1 MRSKLVRFQLIVF
14 TVVAV
19 LAVGNA
25 AVNYLGLKR
34 VTGIGM
40 YTITAEFDRAGGLYV
55 NSLVTYRGVDVGVV
69 KSIDVGP
76 DRASAELQL
85 DSDFAIP
92 ANSRAFVRS
101 VSAIGEQYLDM
112 VPASSEGPFL
122 ADGDVITKSNTE
134 IPVPASEV
142 VDKVNVLLSELPK
155 DDLRVTVD
163 EAYTAFD
170 GAGPALSRLID
181 SSRPLIEL
189 AQAKIGTT
197 RTLLDDAEP
206 VLDAGV
212 DSRADIASF
221 SRDLSSFSE
230 QLVMSDAQVRGV
242 LDNGS
247 QFFDTVSG
255 TLDDVRPTVPL
266 LLANLQTV
274 GEVARV
280 NLPGI
285 RQILVV
291 YPAVSASINYMHR
304 GVQGDD
310 RVYGQGALDVKLGNS
325 ANPLPCTEGYQETQ
339 RRDPSDLSAVPA
351 PENSYCKLPQADPR
365 VARGARNIPCAT
377 NPAVRTAEIADC
389 PGGLPSTWPEML
401 ARPGQPYSPPPSD
414 AGAPNAGPIA
424 SQPAHDVPEPLT
436 VAPASW
442 SNPQDLAAGG
452 NGTTSVPYDPVT
464 GNFRAPNGDLYSIAS
479 VSAPKLEEE
488 LTWQALLLR

>member
-14 TVVAV
+14 SVVAV

-55 NSLVTYRGVDVGVV
+55 NSLVTYRGVGVV
-69 KSIDVGP
+69 KSIDVRP
-76 DRASAELQL
+76 DRAAAELQL
-85 DSDFAIP
+85 DSDFAVP
-92 ANSRAFVRS
+92 ANSQAFVRS
-101 VSAIGEQYLDM
+101 VSAIGEQYLDI

-122 ADGDVITKSNTE
+122 EDGDVITEQNTE

-163 EAYTAFD
+163 EAYTAFN

-189 AQAKIGTT
+189 AQAKIGST

-206 VLDAGV
+206 VLEAGA

-280 NLPGI
+280 NIPGI
-285 RQILVV
+285 QQILVI

-304 GVQGDD
+304 GVQTDD

-339 RRDPSDLSAVPA
+339 RRDPSDVSSAPA

-377 NPAVRTAEIADC
+377 NPAVRTAEIANC

-401 ARPGQPYSPPPSD
+401 ARPGQPYSPPSTD
-414 AGAPNAGPIA
+414 TGAPDTGPIA
-424 SQPAHDVPEPLT
+424 SRPAPEVPEPLT

-442 SNPQDLAAGG
+442 TPPQAIVPD
-452 NGTTSVPYDPVT
+452 GTTSVPYDPIT

>member
-25 AVNYLGLKR
+25 AINYLGFKR

-40 YTITAEFDRAGGLYV
+40 YSVTAVFDRAGGLYV

-69 KSIDVGP
+69 KSIDVTP
-76 DRASAELQL
+76 DRASAEVQL

-92 ANSRAFVRS
+92 RNSRAFVRS

-122 ADGDVITKSNTE
+122 EDGDVITEQNTE
-134 IPVPASEV
+134 IPVPASAV
-142 VDKVNVLLSELPK
+142 VDKVNMLLSELPK
-155 DDLRVTVD
+155 DDLRTTVD
-163 EAYTAFD
+163 EAYTAFN

-189 AQAKIGTT
+189 AQAKVGTT
-197 RTLLDDAEP
+197 KTLLDDAEP
-206 VLDAGV
+206 VLEAGI

-221 SRDLSSFSE
+221 AHDLSSFSE

-280 NLPGI
+280 NIPGI
-285 RQILVV
+285 EQILVI

-339 RRDPSDLSAVPA
+339 RRDPSDVSPAPA

-365 VARGARNIPCAT
+365 VARGVRNVPCAT

-401 ARPGQPYSPPPSD
+401 TRPGQPYSPPPTGSLP
-414 AGAPNAGPIA
+414 PNTGPISTPPTPDA
-424 SQPAHDVPEPLT
+424 IAPGTAT
-436 VAPASW
+436 PASW
-442 SNPQDLAAGG
+442 TTPQGFTDSDGSL
-452 NGTTSVPYDPVT
+452 SVPYDPVT
-464 GNFRAPNGDLYSIAS
+464 GNFRAPNGELYSLAS
-479 VSAPKLEEE
+479 VSAPHSKEES
-488 LTWQALLLR
+488 TWQALLLR

>member
-1 MRSKLVRFQLIVF
+1 MRTKLVRFQLIVF

-25 AVNYLGLKR
+25 AINYLGLKR
-34 VTGIGM
+34 ITGIGM
-40 YTITAEFDRAGGLYV
+40 YTVTAEFDRVGGLYV

-69 KSIDVGP
+69 KSIDLGP

-92 ANSRAFVRS
+92 SSSQAFVRS

-112 VPASSEGPFL
+112 IPASSEGPFL
-122 ADGDVITKSNTE
+122 ADGDVLTKENTE

-142 VDKVNVLLSELPK
+142 VDKVNVLLTELPK

-163 EAYTAFD
+163 EAYTALN

-221 SRDLSSFSE
+221 SHDLSSFSE

-255 TLDDVRPTVPL
+255 TLDDLRPTVPL

-280 NLPGI
+280 NIPGI
-285 RQILVV
+285 QQILVV
-291 YPAVSASINYMHR
+291 YPAVSASVNYMHR
-304 GVQGDD
+304 GVQGED
-310 RVYGQGALDVKLGNS
+310 REYGQGALDVKLGNT

-339 RRDPSDLSAVPA
+339 RRDPSDVSTAPA

-365 VARGARNIPCAT
+365 VARGVRNVPCAT
-377 NPAVRTAEIADC
+377 DPTVRSAEIADC

-401 ARPGQPYSPPPSD
+401 ARPGQPYSPPPTD
-414 AGAPNAGPIA
+414 TVAPDTGPISTPPTPDA
-424 SQPAHDVPEPLT
+424 IDPAT
-436 VAPASW
+436 ATPASW
-442 SNPQDLAAGG
+442 STPQGSTDSDGSL
-452 NGTTSVPYDPVT
+452 SVPYDPVT

-479 VSAPKLEEE
+479 VSAPHSKEES
-488 LTWQALLLR
+488 TWQALLLR

>member
-1 MRSKLVRFQLIVF
+1 MRSNLVRFQLIVF
-14 TVVAV
+14 SVVAV

-40 YTITAEFDRAGGLYV
+40 YTITAEFDRAGGLYA

-69 KSIDVGP
+69 KSIDVRP

-85 DSDFAIP
+85 DSDFAVP
-92 ANSRAFVRS
+92 ANSQAFVRS
-101 VSAIGEQYLDM
+101 VSAIGEQYLDL

-122 ADGDVITKSNTE
+122 EDGDVITEQNTE

-189 AQAKIGTT
+189 AQAKIGST

-206 VLDAGV
+206 VLEAGV

-255 TLDDVRPTVPL
+255 TLDDLRPTVPL

-280 NLPGI
+280 NIPGI
-285 RQILVV
+285 QQILVI

-304 GVQGDD
+304 GVQTDD

-339 RRDPSDLSAVPA
+339 RRDPSDVSSAPA

-365 VARGARNIPCAT
+365 VARGVRNIPCAT
-377 NPAVRTAEIADC
+377 NPAVRTAEIANC

-401 ARPGQPYSPPPSD
+401 ARPGQPYAPPSTGT
-414 AGAPNAGPIA
+414 GAPNTGPIA
-424 SQPAHDVPEPLT
+424 SQPAPDTPEPLT
-436 VAPASW
+436 VTPASW
-442 SNPQDLAAGG
+442 TNSQDLAGG
-452 NGTTSVPYDPVT
+452 GGTTSVPYDPIT
-464 GNFRAPNGDLYSIAS
+464 GNFRAPNGDQYSIAS

>member
-14 TVVAV
+14 SVVAV

-25 AVNYLGLKR
+25 AVNYLGLER

-69 KSIDVGP
+69 KSIDVRP
-76 DRASAELQL
+76 DRASAELLL
-85 DSDFAIP
+85 DSDFAVP
-92 ANSRAFVRS
+92 ANSQAFVRS
-101 VSAIGEQYLDM
+101 VSAIGEQYLDI

-122 ADGDVITKSNTE
+122 ADGDVITEQHTE

-142 VDKVNVLLSELPK
+142 VDKVNMLLSELPK

-163 EAYTAFD
+163 EAYTAFN

-189 AQAKIGTT
+189 AQAKIGST

-206 VLDAGV
+206 VLDAAA

-221 SRDLSSFSE
+221 SRNLSSFSE

-255 TLDDVRPTVPL
+255 TFDDVRPTVPL

-280 NLPGI
+280 NIPGI
-285 RQILVV
+285 QQILVI

-304 GVQGDD
+304 GVQTDD

-339 RRDPSDLSAVPA
+339 RRDPSDVSSAPA

-365 VARGARNIPCAT
+365 VARGVRNIPCAT
-377 NPAVRTAEIADC
+377 NPAVRTAEIANC

-401 ARPGQPYSPPPSD
+401 ARPGQPYAPPSTD
-414 AGAPNAGPIA
+414 TGAPNTGPIA
-424 SQPAHDVPEPLT
+424 SLPTPEIPEPLT

-442 SNPQDLAAGG
+442 TPPQAIVPD
-452 NGTTSVPYDPVT
+452 GTTSVPYDPIT

-479 VSAPKLEEE
+479 VSAPQQEEE

>member
-1 MRSKLVRFQLIVF
+1 MRTNLVRFQLIVF

-25 AVNYLGLKR
+25 AINYLGFKR

-40 YTITAEFDRAGGLYV
+40 YTVTAEFDRAGGLYV

-69 KSIDVGP
+69 KSIDVTP

-85 DSDFAIP
+85 DSVFAIP
-92 ANSRAFVRS
+92 RNSQAFVRS

-112 VPASSEGPFL
+112 IPASSEGPFL
-122 ADGDVITKSNTE
+122 AEGDVISKENTE

-163 EAYTAFD
+163 EAYTALN
-170 GAGPALSRLID
+170 GTGPALSRLID

-197 RTLLDDAEP
+197 TTLLDDAEP

-242 LDNGS
+242 LDHGS

-280 NLPGI
+280 NIPGI
-285 RQILVV
+285 EQILVI

-304 GVQGDD
+304 GVQGED

-339 RRDPSDLSAVPA
+339 RRDPSDVSTAPA
-351 PENSYCKLPQADPR
+351 PENSYCKLPPADPR

-377 NPAVRTAEIADC
+377 NPAVRTAEIANC
-389 PGGLPSTWPEML
+389 PGGLPSTWPQML
-401 ARPGQPYSPPPSD
+401 ARPGQPYSPPPTGSLPPSPAPISTPPMPD
-414 AGAPNAGPIA
+414 AT
-424 SQPAHDVPEPLT
+424 EPGT
-436 VAPASW
+436 VTPASW
-442 SNPQDLAAGG
+442 P
-452 NGTTSVPYDPVT
+452 NGHDFSSGVGTLSVPYDPVT
-464 GNFRAPNGDLYSIAS
+464 GNFRAPNGELYSLANA
-479 VSAPKLEEE
+479 SAPHSKEES
-488 LTWQALLLR
+488 TWQALLLR

>member
-14 TVVAV
+14 SVVAV

-40 YTITAEFDRAGGLYV
+40 YTITAEFDSAGGLYV

-85 DSDFAIP
+85 DSDFAVP
-92 ANSRAFVRS
+92 ANSQAFVRS
-101 VSAIGEQYLDM
+101 VSAIGEQYLDL

-122 ADGDVITKSNTE
+122 EDGDVITEQNTE

-142 VDKVNVLLSELPK
+142 VDKVNVLLSELPE

-163 EAYTAFD
+163 EAYTAFN

-206 VLDAGV
+206 VLAAGV

-221 SRDLSSFSE
+221 SHDLSSFSE

-280 NLPGI
+280 NIPGI
-285 RQILVV
+285 QQILVI

-304 GVQGDD
+304 GVQTDD
-310 RVYGQGALDVKLGNS
+310 RMYGQGALDVKLGNS

-351 PENSYCKLPQADPR
+351 PENSYCKLPPADPR

-377 NPAVRTAEIADC
+377 DPTVRTAEIENC
-389 PGGLPSTWPEML
+389 PGGLPSTWPGML
-401 ARPGQPYSPPPSD
+401 ARPGQSYSPPATD
-414 AGAPNAGPIA
+414 TGAPNAGPIA
-424 SQPAHDVPEPLT
+424 SQPAPGGPEPLT

-442 SNPQDLAAGG
+442 SNPQDFTGG
-452 NGTTSVPYDPVT
+452 NGDTSVPYDPIT

>member
-1 MRSKLVRFQLIVF
+1 VISK
-14 TVVAV
+14 
-19 LAVGNA
+19 
-25 AVNYLGLKR
+25 
-34 VTGIGM
+34 
-40 YTITAEFDRAGGLYV
+40 E
-55 NSLVTYRGVDVGVV
+55 
-69 KSIDVGP
+69 
-76 DRASAELQL
+76 
-85 DSDFAIP
+85 
-92 ANSRAFVRS
+92 
-101 VSAIGEQYLDM
+101 
-112 VPASSEGPFL
+112 
-122 ADGDVITKSNTE
+122 NTE

-163 EAYTAFD
+163 EAYTAFN
-170 GAGPALSRLID
+170 GTGPALSRLID

-197 RTLLDDAEP
+197 TTLLDDAEP

-212 DSRADIASF
+212 DSRDDIASF
-221 SRDLSSFSE
+221 SHDLSSFSE

-247 QFFDTVSG
+247 QFFDTVTG

-280 NLPGI
+280 NIPGI
-285 RQILVV
+285 EQILVI

-304 GVQGDD
+304 GVQGED

-339 RRDPSDLSAVPA
+339 RRDPSDVSTAPA

-377 NPAVRTAEIADC
+377 NPAVRTAEIANC

-401 ARPGQPYSPPPSD
+401 ARPGQPYVPPSTD
-414 AGAPNAGPIA
+414 TGAPNTGPISTPPTPDA
-424 SQPAHDVPEPLT
+424 TAPGTAT
-436 VAPASW
+436 PASW
-442 SNPQDLAAGG
+442 TTPQGFTDSDGSL
-452 NGTTSVPYDPVT
+452 SVPYDPVT
-464 GNFRAPNGDLYSIAS
+464 GNFRAPNGDLYSLAS
-479 VSAPKLEEE
+479 VSASHSKEES
-488 LTWQALLLR
+488 TWQALLLR

>member
-69 KSIDVGP
+69 KSIDLGP

-92 ANSRAFVRS
+92 SDSQAFVRS
-101 VSAIGEQYLDM
+101 VSAIGEQYLDV

-122 ADGDVITKSNTE
+122 ADGDVITKENTE

-163 EAYTAFD
+163 EAYTALD
-170 GAGPALSRLID
+170 GAGPALSQLID

-206 VLDAGV
+206 VLEAGI

-221 SRDLSSFSE
+221 SHDLSSFSE
-230 QLVMSDAQVRGV
+230 QLVMSDSQVRGV

-280 NLPGI
+280 NIPGI
-285 RQILVV
+285 EQILVI

-304 GVQGDD
+304 GVQGED

-339 RRDPSDLSAVPA
+339 RRDPSDVSAIPA

-377 NPAVRTAEIADC
+377 NPAVRTAEIANC

-401 ARPGQPYSPPPSD
+401 ARPGQPYVPPSTD
-414 AGAPNAGPIA
+414 TGAPSTGPISTPPTPDA
-424 SQPAHDVPEPLT
+424 TEPGT
-436 VAPASW
+436 ATPASW
-442 SNPQDLAAGG
+442 TTPQGFTGSNGSL
-452 NGTTSVPYDPVT
+452 SVPYDPVT

-479 VSAPKLEEE
+479 VSAPHSKEES
-488 LTWQALLLR
+488 TWQALLLR